1 MKRRDG
7 CVAEA
12 TRAAPSDKKFGL
24 RTMKSLRK
32 TILMA
37 ATLFPAILGVY
48 LTAQQPPPSPAPAQ
62 TAPQQDPQPPQQV
75 DGQARIRVPVNLVV
89 VPVIVK
95 DAAGRI
101 VADLRKDEFRIL
113 EDRVEQR
120 VSYFSAEAFP
130 LSMVVLIDNDLKS
143 KDAKQVTDS
152 LRNIVA
158 GLSASDETFVCRF
171 DQFFHPGKGFI
182 SDQDKLLVELKR
194 THLDEQTSAGPSS
207 PAINNGPSIN

>member
-1 MKRRDG
+1 MDAWRKPIERPNSIRSWPEDHEKSTQNHLDG
-7 CVAEA
+7 RNALPRNSGRLFDGA
-12 TRAAPSDKKFGL
+12 TATPKPRTGANRPPTGPAA
-24 RTMKSLRK
+24 
-32 TILMA
+32 
-37 ATLFPAILGVY
+37 
-48 LTAQQPPPSPAPAQ
+48 
-62 TAPQQDPQPPQQV
+62 PQQV

-113 EDRVEQR
+113 EDKVEQR

-158 GLSASDETFVCRF
+158 GLSASDETFGC
-171 DQFFHPGKGFI
+171 P
-182 SDQDKLLVELKR
+182 
-194 THLDEQTSAGPSS
+194 
-207 PAINNGPSIN
+207 